1 MSNEILDMERVERE
15 SVVEASES
23 QQEGDA
29 RGDCDI
35 CGAWCGSLVRGVCRH
50 CQKRYGLE

>member
-23 QQEGDA
+23 QQEVDA